1 MNHESRTIKG
11 ALLLLALLAF
21 WVVSLTPVMA
31 EEENQILTR
40 EKIVESARNY
50 LLNSMDWNPND
61 VDISV
66 NYTGREIDLPAGR
79 LDMEFQLTGNRHPV
93 GHTLLSLVVRVDD
106 EVKRKIWLNANV
118 EVFFAVVQA
127 SRAVPRD
134 RILSPGDVEIV
145 RVRSS
150 RPLRNIIYD
159 PEEVIGKR
167 AVRDIDLGQTF
178 SPYMLKQVPL
188 IKRGDRVLLVAE
200 SGRIRITA
208 PGLAREVGFK
218 GSMIQVENLQ
228 TNKTIYG
235 TVVDSKT
242 IKVEF

>member
-1 MNHESRTIKG
+1 MNLDCKKIKPF
-11 ALLLLALLAF
+11 LLLLAFLILWA
-21 WVVSLTPVMA
+21 VTLTPALAV
-31 EEENQILTR
+31 EEDQTLSGKQISDL
-40 EKIVESARNY
+40 ARIY
-50 LLNSMDWNPND
+50 LLNNMDWDPND
-61 VDISV
+61 VEVTVD
-66 NYTGREIDLPAGR
+66 YTGRAIDLPSGKMD
-79 LDMEFQLTGNRHPV
+79 LDFKLTGNRHPL

-106 EVKRKIWLNANV
+106 EIQRKVWINANV
-118 EVFFAVVQA
+118 DVYFSVIQA

-134 RILSPGDVEIV
+134 RILSPGDIEIV

-150 RPLRNIIYD
+150 QPLHNIIYN
-159 PEEVIGKR
+159 PEEAIGKR
-167 AVRDIDLGQTF
+167 AISDINLGQTL

-188 IKRGDRVLLVAE
+188 INLGDRVLLVAE